1 MMFEHDK
8 LDGEWHKVIPAMD
21 SFTSEEILEVRET
34 INKERDPKATS
45 RIQYAVV
52 GDRLVE
58 RNLPPETVGDKWG
71 YDAWDTP
78 WWASVNNPPHA
89 GLIADFNK
97 SFGGL
102 QKKPLDKDNNV
113 VAFGASGEE
122 VVFKDGTYTVTRA
135 KDSKEMT
142 ASSILDLRK
151 EYYAD

>member
-1 MMFEHDK
+1 MFEHDK
-8 LDGEWHKVIPAMD
+8 LDGEWSKVIPAMET
-21 SFTSEEILEVRET
+21 FTSEDILEIRET
-34 INKERDPKATS
+34 ISKDRDPKATS

-89 GLIADFNK
+89 GLIADFNSK
-97 SFGGL
+97 NGGL
-102 QKKPLDKDNNV
+102 QKKPLDLANNV
-113 VAFGASGEE
+113 VAFAAAGEA
-122 VVFKDGTYTVTRA
+122 VTFKDGEYTVTRE
-135 KDSKEMT
+135 KDGKELK
-142 ASSILDLRK
+142 AASILDLRK